1 MTNTKYVKTKDDDI
15 IVFSETMQHS
25 QFKHW
30 NPVSAGFIMFY
41 IDKETGNPNCK
52 CYGES
57 ISLGLKSNPEEDTAR
72 ARYQLGLRDY

>member
-1 MTNTKYVKTKDDDI
+1 MNYTKYVKTKDDDI

>member
-1 MTNTKYVKTKDDDI
+1 MTNTKYVKTKDGDI
-15 IVFSETMQHS
+15 IVFSETIQHS
-25 QFKHW
+25 NFKNW

-57 ISLGLKSNPEEDTAR
+57 ISLGLKSNPEEDTKR
-72 ARYQLGLRDY
+72 ARYQLGMRDY